1 MVRSRVLAFLLD
13 VTSVL
18 IFVAL
23 GRRTHD
29 AGNGILGYLEVAA
42 PFVLALVA
50 VWLVVLMSRLD
61 PHSFAVGAIVAA
73 VTWLLGLLLRAMVF
87 DGGTATAFVI
97 VAGLF
102 LFATMLGWR
111 ALSLVRGR
119 RKLSQDEAVNN

>member
-13 VTSVL
+13 VTSVV

-50 VWLVVLMSRLD
+50 VWLVVLLSKWHPRRL
-61 PHSFAVGAIVAA
+61 AVGVVVAA
-73 VTWLLGLLLRAMVF
+73 VTWLLGLFLRATVF

-97 VAGLF
+97 VSGVF

-119 RKLSQDEAVNN
+119 RKLTKGETVNN